1 MSVTDRQF
9 SHLDALGASIRR
21 LRGIVQPLDDTTIA
35 QPAYPR
41 EWTIAQ
47 VMSHLGSAAVI
58 MQRRFEAALAGA
70 AVPDEFAPSVW
81 DEWNANSPRAQVDDA
96 LAADAALAAALEA
109 LSDEEREGFSFATGP
124 IRVGF
129 EGFVGLRLNEHALH
143 TWDIEVALNRAATIP
158 RSMAELVVDNLELIG
173 RYTARPTPGEPRVV
187 TVRTTDPRR
196 RFIVDLTAEGATLAP
211 SDDSTGVVDLEMP
224 AEAFVRLLYGRLD
237 PAHAPPIPG
246 DPALLDRLRTTYP
259 GP

>member
-1 MSVTDRQF
+1 MTDLPPTQ
-9 SHLDALGASIRR
+9 LGALAVSIRR
-21 LRGIVQPLDDTTIA
+21 LRGIVEPLDETAIA

-70 AVPDEFAPSVW
+70 AVPDEFAPVVW
-81 DEWNANSPRAQVDDA
+81 DEWNAKSPRAQVDDA
-96 LAADAALAAALEA
+96 LVADAGLAAAFESLG
-109 LSDEEREGFSFATGP
+109 DEERSGFSFSAGP
-124 IRVGF
+124 IEVGF

-143 TWDIEVALNRAATIP
+143 TWDIDVALEHAATIP
-158 RSMAELVVDNLELIG
+158 SSIAAVVVDNLELIG
-173 RYTARPTPGEPRVV
+173 RYTARPTPGDPRLV
-187 TVRTTDPRR
+187 TVRTTDPQR
-196 RFIVDLTAEGATLAP
+196 RFLVDLTAEGATLAP
-211 SDDSTGVVDLEMP
+211 SDDSTGEGDLEMP

-237 PAHAPPIPG
+237 SSRTPPILG
-246 DPALLDRLRTTYP
+246 EPALLDRLRATYP

>member
-1 MSVTDRQF
+1 MTDRPPT
-9 SHLDALGASIRR
+9 HLDALAASIRR
-21 LRGIVQPLDDTTIA
+21 LRGIVEPLDETAIA

-81 DEWNANSPRAQVDDA
+81 DEWNAKSPRVQVDDA
-96 LAADAALAAALEA
+96 LVADAGLAASLEA
-109 LSDEEREGFSFATGP
+109 LSVEEHEGFSFSAGP
-124 IRVGF
+124 IEVGF

-143 TWDIEVALNRAATIP
+143 TWDIDVVLDHTATIP
-158 RSMAELVVDNLELIG
+158 SSIATLVVDNLELIG
-173 RYTARPTPGEPRVV
+173 RYTARPTPGEPRLL
-187 TVRTTDPRR
+187 TIRTTDPQR

-211 SDDSTGVVDLEMP
+211 SEDSTGQGDLEMP

-237 PAHAPPIPG
+237 PAHTPPISG
-246 DPALLDRLRTTYP
+246 EPALLDRLRATYP